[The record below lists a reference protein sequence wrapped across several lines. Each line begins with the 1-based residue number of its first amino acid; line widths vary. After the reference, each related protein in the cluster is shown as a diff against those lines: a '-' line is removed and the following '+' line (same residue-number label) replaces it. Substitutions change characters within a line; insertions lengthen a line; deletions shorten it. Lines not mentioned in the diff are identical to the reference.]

1 MGELDI
7 SPGVNVV
14 RYLALSRGKSGSSW
28 LARFLTMHGCSF
40 DAYENACPVLHTE
53 LASHRL
59 SLAPGSFFTE
69 RVKKLLNRND
79 TRATGNETID
89 MTVYR
94 IEEYAK
100 REYVG
105 FGVQHYVEES
115 LQSAQR
121 RSEIARRCT
130 SFAYGGKC
138 NVDFGASIE
147 KDETQ
152 QRLRALLT
160 SSSPGYFREPP
171 GKVFNTAVHSS
182 ILNQT
187 VNIPKL
193 VDSLKHSLNTISRIG
208 AILRNISALAGA
220 PFLEVV
226 YEDLCT
232 SPNALNELFGF
243 LSLPSLS
250 VGQLLSIERSLPLK
264 SNKALLR
271 KRISNYE
278 DLKVTLESASLAHL
292 LCIEECT
299 LGIRFGVAPSDD
311 DSPVI

>member
-1 MGELDI
+1 
-7 SPGVNVV
+7 
-14 RYLALSRGKSGSSW
+14 
-28 LARFLTMHGCSF
+28 
-40 DAYENACPVLHTE
+40 
-53 LASHRL
+53 
-59 SLAPGSFFTE
+59 
-69 RVKKLLNRND
+69 
-79 TRATGNETID
+79 
-89 MTVYR
+89 MTVYP

-138 NVDFGASIE
+138 NVNFGASIE

-160 SSSPGYFREPP
+160 SSSPPVRLINLVRRNVLEHLLASPGYFREPP
-171 GKVFNTAVHSS
+171 GKTLNAAIAVHSS
-182 ILNQT
+182 ILNRT

-193 VDSLKHSLNTISRIG
+193 VDSLKHSLNTISQIG

-264 SNKALLR
+264 SNTALLR

-278 DLKVTLESASLAHL
+278 DLKVALESASLAHL

-299 LGIRFGVAPSDD
+299 IGIRFGVAP
-311 DSPVI
+311 